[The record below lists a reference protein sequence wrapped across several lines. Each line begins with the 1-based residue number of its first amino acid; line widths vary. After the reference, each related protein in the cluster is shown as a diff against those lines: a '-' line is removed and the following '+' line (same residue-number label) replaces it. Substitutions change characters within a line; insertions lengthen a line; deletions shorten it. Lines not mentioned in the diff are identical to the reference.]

1 MTRLPL
7 AAVLLAV
14 PLAACNPYCRG
25 DQSGSW
31 ECFLKGKPSMG
42 TSTTSGAPVVQ
53 AAPAPPMQT
62 ICAQIGAVACR
73 NLAY

>member
-1 MTRLPL
+1 MTRLPIL
-7 AAVLLAV
+7 AVLLAF

-42 TSTTSGAPVVQ
+42 GTTSGAPVPQ
-53 AAPAPPMQT
+53 AAPAPPMAT
-62 ICAQIGAVACR
+62 ICAQIGPVACR